1 MHEELFPHAEFQAR
15 GYQAVVHASKA
26 WNGVS
31 ILSREP
37 AEALQS
43 GLPGQ
48 EHLGTRLV
56 SARVAGVTFITVYCP
71 NGKHVG
77 HDDFPRKLSWYDALL
92 SYLEARHQV
101 SSHSSSAATS
111 TSVPPRWTVGMKKN
125 SGEKSSTRMRKEL
138 DSGDCWTG
146 VWWIFSGS
154 VSRRNGN
161 SPGGTTGEARST
173 GTGGSESIFCCRPR
187 RWPSGCAA
195 WRSTATTG
203 RKKRV

>member
-1 MHEELFPHAEFQAR
+1 MHEDLFPHAEFRAR
-15 GYQAVVHASKA
+15 GYQAAVHASKA

-37 AEALQS
+37 ATVLQS

-92 SYLEARHQV
+92 SYLEARHHQDRDD
-101 SSHSSSAATS
+101 AFGIWRDRNAE
-111 TSVPPRWTVGMKKN
+111 GLAY
-125 SGEKSSTRMRKEL
+125 E
-138 DSGDCWTG
+138 
-146 VWWIFSGS
+146 
-154 VSRRNGN
+154 RRL
-161 SPGGTTGEARST
+161 
-173 GTGGSESIFCCRPR
+173 R
-187 RWPSGCAA
+187 REWS
-195 WRSTATTG
+195 
-203 RKKRV
+203 